1 MYKDEVNENVQVR
14 GGRFEKRGG
23 GFFKFTI
30 LNPIDFTIVN
40 HQNSSGRGEMSMHAK
55 ITIIHL

>member
-1 MYKDEVNENVQVR
+1 MKMFKSEVADSKK
-14 GGRFEKRGG
+14 GGG

-40 HQNSSGRGEMSMHAK
+40 HQNSSGRGEMSMHEK